1 MELKM
6 SLSKSLRK
14 LLYNLDLKI
23 VEAKSVI
30 SQTEAELN
38 ASLNQNTKSF
48 LIAKLTRE
56 KYIAYLKELENV
68 KEKTEKE
75 ISDIVNKYDRS
86 HQEIWMEYF
95 IKQKT
100 FEEIASSTHY
110 SVRQVKR
117 IISKQKDDLEGFFDR

>member
-1 MELKM
+1 M

-30 SQTEAELN
+30 SQMEAELN

-100 FEEIASSTHY
+100 LEEIASSTHY

>member
-1 MELKM
+1 M

-30 SQTEAELN
+30 SQMEAELN

-100 FEEIASSTHY
+100 LEEIANSTHY

>member
-1 MELKM
+1 M

-30 SQTEAELN
+30 SQMEAELN

-110 SVRQVKR
+110 SVRHVKR
-117 IISKQKDDLEGFFDR
+117 IISKQKDDLEGFFDRWKKK

>member
-1 MELKM
+1 MP
-6 SLSKSLRK
+6 LSKSLRK

-30 SQTEAELN
+30 SQMEAELN
-38 ASLNQNTKSF
+38 ACLNQNTKSF

>member
-1 MELKM
+1 M
-6 SLSKSLRK
+6 
-14 LLYNLDLKI
+14 
-23 VEAKSVI
+23 
-30 SQTEAELN
+30 EAELN

>member
-1 MELKM
+1 M

-23 VEAKSVI
+23 AAAKSI
-30 SQTEAELN
+30 ILQMDAELN
-38 ASLNQNTKSF
+38 ACLNQNTKSF
-48 LIAKLTRE
+48 LVTKLTRE
-56 KYIAYLKELENV
+56 KYIAYLKELEIV
-68 KEKTEKE
+68 KTNTENEIKE
-75 ISDIVNKYDRS
+75 IVSKYDKS
-86 HQEIWMEYF
+86 HQEIWIEYF

-100 FEEIASSTHY
+100 FEEIASTSHY

>member
-1 MELKM
+1 M

-75 ISDIVNKYDRS
+75 ISGIVNKYDRS

-100 FEEIASSTHY
+100 LEEIASSTHY

>member
-1 MELKM
+1 M

-30 SQTEAELN
+30 SQMEAELN

>member
-1 MELKM
+1 M

-30 SQTEAELN
+30 SQMEAELN

-110 SVRQVKR
+110 SVRHVKR